1 MIIDKANE
9 MYFIH
14 QVLTKLEGM
23 EGIESIVDL
32 NKIRKSFKPL
42 RMEYVKEYLRSATSL
57 DNMKEKVTKLD
68 GLEWCSS
75 QGVSWLE
82 YYGKEIKGSKKKRI

>member
-42 RMEYVKEYLRSATSL
+42 RMEYVTEYLRSATSL
-57 DNMKEKVTKLD
+57 EDMKEKVNKLY

-82 YYGKEIKGSKKKRI
+82 YYGQEIKGSKKER